1 MIKKEWEEDRRRQE
15 RTIKEKIG
23 RNGHRGGLDGWE
35 GIGGV
40 NEKEKGMKGKI
51 KERRDMKK
59 GKGKKEGRGS
69 EGKKSGRCPF

>member
-1 MIKKEWEEDRRRQE
+1 M

-51 KERRDMKK
+51 KERRDLTK
-59 GKGKKEGRGS
+59 GKGRKEGR
-69 EGKKSGRCPF
+69 K